1 MKSELNHCYFRTNCF
16 INRYVKEEF
25 KRHKN
30 ASEAHAVLFMKE
42 WTNYYVTLSN
52 QMGRDA
58 KKRPIGKKLD
68 DQLENFTDDQL
79 VQLHELYKELKDF
92 DDVPSNNK

>member
-1 MKSELNHCYFRTNCF
+1 
-16 INRYVKEEF
+16 
-25 KRHKN
+25 
-30 ASEAHAVLFMKE
+30 MKE

-68 DQLENFTDDQL
+68 DQLESFTDDQL